1 MPFLKVKKMSIIKA
15 NKCEIEVQEQT
26 APDAPCRYMVILS
39 YEPENV
45 LSKEIISIVLTN
57 NKPHLKQTIDKGNII
72 EDKKN
77 EQHN

>member
-1 MPFLKVKKMSIIKA
+1 MSIIKA
-15 NKCEIEVQEQT
+15 KKCEVEIQEQT
-26 APDAPCRYMVILS
+26 DPDSACRYMVILS